1 MKKRIDYILLGVSV
15 LLGILTLILMVAPGV
30 TLYDKQPNSVY
41 YSVYYVMFNFGKNL
55 KNALDGLVVAFVFTI
70 AALAVSLFLCL
81 LKLLGKKINIAPM
94 ISFVATALTVT
105 AGILFF
111 CTRAMVFNS
120 YKIYRIALSSAYY
133 YDYKLGAGAIL
144 CGVFSVLNA
153 ATLCLYGFT
162 FFNKRSESLEVPVH
176 L

>member
-55 KNALDGLVVAFVFTI
+55 KNALGGLVVAFAFTI

-120 YKIYRIALSSAYY
+120 YKNMVLSADYY
-133 YDYKLGAGAIL
+133 YYYKLGAGAIL